1 MYRVFSKWLKWMV
14 SRQGADEIDYGVGVG
29 FHEVRFLAGGVDALG
44 QQVAP
49 PRGQKGLAT
58 DPTKF

>member
-29 FHEVRFLAGGVDALG
+29 FHEVRFLAGGVDG
-44 QQVAP
+44 SVAP
-49 PRGQKGLAT
+49 LREEKGLAT
-58 DPTKF
+58 DATK